1 MYTSLWTT
9 NLCTDVFFRIFAPT
23 LSKQIVS
30 MDRVFVYGTSVEG
43 ENFTDRVK
51 ETKTMEN
58 FNIIQFLKSHKKSVG
73 IVAAGLLSIFA
84 YHVMFGYNTATQLL
98 VKQSPNGSLSC
109 VDHAGFYFKGPF
121 TTIYSYDRTKDFL
134 GHIK

>member
-1 MYTSLWTT
+1 M
-9 NLCTDVFFRIFAPT
+9 
-23 LSKQIVS
+23 
-30 MDRVFVYGTSVEG
+30 G
-43 ENFTDRVK
+43 
-51 ETKTMEN
+51 N
-58 FNIIQFLKSHKKSVG
+58 FNIIQLLKANKKSVV

-121 TTIYSYDRTKDFL
+121 TTI
-134 GHIK
+134 